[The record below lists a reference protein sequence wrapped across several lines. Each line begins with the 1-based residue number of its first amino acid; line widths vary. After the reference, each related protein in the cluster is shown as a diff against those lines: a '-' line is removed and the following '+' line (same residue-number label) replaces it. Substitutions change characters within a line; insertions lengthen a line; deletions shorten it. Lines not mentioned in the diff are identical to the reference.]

1 MLLPR
6 SWEGKSYGGVFYW
19 DALFKNWFMNRTNW
33 IIIGLAYIIG
43 LLSTS
48 LMIDSTSGLSLK
60 RLAMGTAILV
70 ALAAFMAIA
79 QRRWITVA
87 LKIKA
92 RVWIVAVMVAIFAVG
107 YFQLR
112 IPQPKY
118 NDISYQI
125 TKSDRKA
132 SSLGYPKSNR
142 PLVHVRGTV
151 LNEPRLNDRQRLK
164 FWLKVV
170 RVDDEVVSGKLYATL
185 PLLQGTGIYPGQQL
199 SITGFLYLPPPP
211 SNPQG
216 FDFKQYL
223 ARQGIFAGI
232 QGTEAN
238 FEDREPGWGWW
249 RLRQRIVWSQLQGL
263 GSPLGQ
269 LVSSIVLGGKAVDLP
284 SDIRD
289 RFIAAG
295 LAHVLA
301 ASGFQVSLLL
311 GLILKLTES
320 IGKKPRL
327 AIGFGTLIA
336 YLGLTGIQASVLRAC
351 LMGVAVLLALTI
363 ETKVKPLGSL
373 FWAAIIILLFDP
385 LLIRDLGFQL
395 SFLATLGL
403 IVTLPKLQ
411 AKLDWLPTTI
421 ASVVAVPLA
430 ASIWV
435 LPLLCYQ
442 FNTLSTYSIGVN
454 ILCTPLITVISLG
467 GMVSGIAALIIPA
480 AGSAIASW
488 LFYPTTLLIA
498 ITNFCTSLPGSTLAV
513 GQMPLSILLF
523 IYGLFIL
530 IWCNQWWQRRWWLG
544 LILPIAF
551 FSTTAIYNATQVQIA
566 VLADQQSPIIVI
578 QDRSKVILI
587 NSGQNNQA
595 KYSLLPFLARQGI
608 NTIDYGLAYDNSAN
622 SATEWQKISQRV
634 RTKAIFTSKAN
645 DVSEIITKSARLTID
660 YDLNAIAIQ
669 IANYSWLIIGKPV
682 KKGNTEQQI
691 ANYIKQHN
699 LTSQHT
705 IIVSSEDLASS
716 WLELLEPEI
725 AIASSDQ
732 ITLETKQIFQQKQ
745 IEFHNTAVEKV
756 IRWTPH
762 QGLIQTQDLLN

>member
-1 MLLPR
+1 MLWDREQKIPR
-6 SWEGKSYGGVFYW
+6 GWEGKSYGGVFYW

-48 LMIDSTSGLSLK
+48 LMIDSTSGLTLK
-60 RLAMGTAILV
+60 RLAMGSVILV
-70 ALAAFMAIA
+70 ALAALIAIA
-79 QRRWITVA
+79 QRRQSRFA

-92 RVWIVAVMVAIFAVG
+92 RIWIVAVMVAIFAVG

-125 TKSDRKA
+125 TKSDRE
-132 SSLGYPKSNR
+132 NR
-142 PLVHVRGTV
+142 PLVNVRGTV

-170 RVDDEVVSGKLYATL
+170 KVDDEVVSGKLYATL

-211 SNPQG
+211 NSQG

-232 QGTEAN
+232 QGTKAN
-238 FEDREPGWGWW
+238 FEEGEPGWGWW

-320 IGKKPRL
+320 IGKKLRL

-373 FWAAIIILLFDP
+373 FSAAVIILLFDP

-454 ILCTPLITVISLG
+454 ILCTPLITIISLG

-488 LFYPTTLLIA
+488 LFYPTTLLIE
-498 ITNFCTSLPGSTLAV
+498 ITNFCTSLPGNTLAV
-513 GQMPLSILLF
+513 GQMPLSILLI

-530 IWCNQWWQRRWWLG
+530 IWCNQWWQRRWWMG
-544 LILPIAF
+544 LILPIFF
-551 FSTTAIYNATQVQIA
+551 FSTTAIYNSAQVQIA
-566 VLADQQSPIIVI
+566 VLAGQQSPIIVI

-634 RTKAIFTSKAN
+634 RIKTIFTSQAN
-645 DVSEIITKSARLTID
+645 DVSEITTKSARLTID
-660 YDLNAIAIQ
+660 YDLNAIKIE
-669 IANYSWLIIGKPV
+669 IGDYSWLIIGKPV
-682 KKGNTEQQI
+682 KTGNTDQQI
-691 ANYIKQHN
+691 ANYIKQHH

-732 ITLETKQIFQQKQ
+732 IPLETKQIFQQKQ
-745 IEFHNTAVEKV
+745 IEFHNTAVETL

-762 QGLIQTQDLLN
+762 QGLIQTQDLLE